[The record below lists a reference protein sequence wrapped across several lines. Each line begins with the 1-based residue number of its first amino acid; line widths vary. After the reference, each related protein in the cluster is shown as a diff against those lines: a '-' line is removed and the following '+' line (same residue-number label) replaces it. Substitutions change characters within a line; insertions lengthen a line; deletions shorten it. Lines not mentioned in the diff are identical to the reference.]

1 MIKRA
6 LAFLTSFLLALGL
19 TNGIANAQD
28 QSDLNTINRAAAS
41 VGAQITDANAASTVT
56 MSENIT
62 INYLDSKWKISSQNS
77 INSKTIAEDGKSLAI
92 DRQDGLQ
99 IATIYERPGKKVQS
113 FNFSNSYLDE
123 TENGYVIVR
132 SELFGEPIAI
142 IDPAWAVDA
151 SGKEIETSFKI
162 EGNQL
167 IQETTIPD
175 DSQFPVVADPYIRD
189 VNGPWGKVG
198 QDLVFTPADLALI
211 AGGLLTCEKLLE
223 KASNVPARLIGITC
237 GGLASFLT
245 ISGVAAIP
253 GGKCLAIRAVGFTYD
268 TPNAV
273 FPVFVEC

>member
-99 IATIYERPGKKVQS
+99 IATIALPKQK
-113 FNFSNSYLDE
+113 L
-123 TENGYVIVR
+123 
-132 SELFGEPIAI
+132 
-142 IDPAWAVDA
+142 
-151 SGKEIETSFKI
+151 
-162 EGNQL
+162 
-167 IQETTIPD
+167 PD
-175 DSQFPVVADPYIRD
+175 
-189 VNGPWGKVG
+189 
-198 QDLVFTPADLALI
+198 
-211 AGGLLTCEKLLE
+211 
-223 KASNVPARLIGITC
+223 
-237 GGLASFLT
+237 
-245 ISGVAAIP
+245 
-253 GGKCLAIRAVGFTYD
+253 
-268 TPNAV
+268 
-273 FPVFVEC
+273 